1 MIDDLVIISSQGV
14 PMSTLSLVDSNH
26 KVISYS
32 YNDDLIVAITN
43 VIARSIKL

>member
-1 MIDDLVIISSQGV
+1 
-14 PMSTLSLVDSNH
+14 MSTLSLVDSNH

-43 VIARSIKL
+43 VIAVSNSRLKDSDDFCWFNYLY